1 MSKSDWCNI
10 RVSIPWRNSGN
21 FRDIQIWLLDTVN
34 ERDWDYDGADIK
46 NLSNRIYY
54 FAHQADATLFALR
67 WS

>member
-1 MSKSDWCNI
+1 MKSDWCNI
-10 RVSIPWRNSGN
+10 RVSIPWRSSGN
-21 FRDIQIWLLDTVN
+21 FRNIQIWLLDTVN